1 MNRPAFFDT
10 NIFVYADDASAPAK
24 QTRAIQLITDYQR
37 SGLLVVSIQVL
48 QEYFAAA
55 TRKLGVDPETA
66 QRKVQLLARARVVR
80 FVEDDVISAIEFHRL
95 NRISFWDAMIV
106 HAARLA
112 GTNLLYSEDLQHGAT
127 LGGVRVNNPFLAG

>member
-10 NIFVYADDASAPAK
+10 NIFLYADDTSAPTK
-24 QTRAIQLITDYQR
+24 QARAIQLITEYRR
-37 SGLLVVSIQVL
+37 SDLLVVSIQVL

-66 QRKVQLLARARVVR
+66 QRKVELLARARVVR
-80 FVEDDVISAIEFHRL
+80 FVESDVIAAIELHRL

-112 GTNLLYSEDLQHGAT
+112 GTDVLYSEDLQHGAM
-127 LGGVRVNNPFLAG
+127 LGGVRISNPFVVV